1 MSDGVASSCKCG
13 FSSEYL
19 VGGFQCNQAE
29 NQEVYFR
36 GQLFSTSE
44 SINAL
49 DIAGNITSWL
59 STNPKVTVDGVVFNV
74 DPNCRVVINDLSDD
88 YCRTSHSLSTS
99 SHSSPT
105 SSSRSFTS
113 SAALIGGSVVGS
125 IFIIIFFAALIIIV
139 VLLVMRV
146 QRGPK
151 YGSGDAR

>member
-19 VGGFQCNQAE
+19 VGGFQCNPTE
-29 NQEVYFR
+29 DQEVHFR

-44 SINAL
+44 SINAS

-59 STNPKVTVDGVVFNV
+59 STNPKVTVDGAVFDV
-74 DPNCRVVINDLSDD
+74 DPDCRVIINDLNNDD
-88 YCRTSHSLSTS
+88 YCRTSR
-99 SHSSPT
+99 P
-105 SSSRSFTS
+105 S
-113 SAALIGGSVVGS
+113 SASNAAVIGGSVVAS
-125 IFIIIFFAALIIIV
+125 VFIIIFFAALIIIV

>member
-13 FSSEYL
+13 FSPEYL
-19 VGGFQCNQAE
+19 VGGFQCNPTE
-29 NQEVYFR
+29 DQEVHFR

-44 SINAL
+44 SINAS

-59 STNPKVTVDGVVFNV
+59 STNPKVTVDGAVFNV
-74 DPNCRVVINDLSDD
+74 DPDCRVVINDLSDD
-88 YCRTSHSLSTS
+88 YCRTSR
-99 SHSSPT
+99 P
-105 SSSRSFTS
+105 S
-113 SAALIGGSVVGS
+113 SASNAAVIGGSVVAS
-125 IFIIIFFAALIIIV
+125 VFIIIFFAALIIIV